1 MAARR
6 ARLIYVSD
14 CEPGYRR
21 QRRGKGFVYLDARGR
36 QITDARVIARIK
48 SLAIPPAYTDVWIC
62 RSARGHMQATARD
75 ARGRKQY
82 RYHPLWKTWRD
93 DSKFGR
99 MADFA
104 RALPKLRAR
113 IARDLR
119 RHGLVRERVLATIV
133 RLLDRTHVRI
143 GNEEYAKANHSYGLS
158 TLRDRHARVN
168 GDEVVLSFRGKSG
181 QQQQVELNDARVAA
195 VVRRCED
202 LPGQHLFQYRDE
214 DGKLHRI
221 DSQDVN
227 EYLRE
232 IAGDEFT
239 AKDFRTW
246 AATVSVARV
255 LFATG
260 KATPA
265 MLRGAIARA
274 AAELGNTPA
283 VCRRAYV
290 HPAVAEAF
298 EDRGKA
304 QALLTAWQRASGSK
318 RGLDQAERAVL
329 AFLRS
334 LSRPRS

>member
-104 RALPKLRAR
+104 RALTKLRAR
-113 IARDLR
+113 ITRDLR

-133 RLLDRTHVRI
+133 RLLDRTHVRNI
-143 GNEEYAKANHSYGLS
+143 AGGSSPPQVSKIISACAPAAACAARYAATAPALRSSSACIASAKHRDKCRVKACCACRCRDGGNRSATICRLPVSRPVAARNRRAACKAFSSALHWQRRKAKAGEH
-158 TLRDRHARVN
+158 
-168 GDEVVLSFRGKSG
+168 
-181 QQQQVELNDARVAA
+181 
-195 VVRRCED
+195 
-202 LPGQHLFQYRDE
+202 
-214 DGKLHRI
+214 
-221 DSQDVN
+221 
-227 EYLRE
+227 
-232 IAGDEFT
+232 
-239 AKDFRTW
+239 
-246 AATVSVARV
+246 VSA
-255 LFATG
+255 
-260 KATPA
+260 
-265 MLRGAIARA
+265 
-274 AAELGNTPA
+274 
-283 VCRRAYV
+283 
-290 HPAVAEAF
+290 
-298 EDRGKA
+298 
-304 QALLTAWQRASGSK
+304 
-318 RGLDQAERAVL
+318 
-329 AFLRS
+329 
-334 LSRPRS
+334 